1 MSGPE
6 RKQNLRKIHLWVKK
20 RDLIVNLDPTVVN
33 KLPVG
38 QVELMFIVTLLL
50 ILEAVESGPMY
61 QAAKFVHKIP

>member
-1 MSGPE
+1 M
-6 RKQNLRKIHLWVKK
+6 KK